1 MTDVIKYIS
10 RQSHKPLILIPVI
23 LMIISLLYI
32 GVFGLNQGVELKGG
46 TLATV
51 ELKHPMTE
59 SEITNLVKDKLKIND
74 VRTSLSGNTA
84 TITVSG
90 DLDAAQF
97 SEMFANDFNVLSFKS
112 VGALLS
118 DAAMGQIAYALIFA
132 FLFMSATVF
141 FVFRDFIPSIA
152 IILSALC
159 NISVAVGGMSLFGIP
174 ISIAS
179 VGALLMLIGYGVDTD
194 ILLTTRLL
202 KRREGT
208 VDDRAE
214 GACKTGIV
222 LSITALAS
230 MLVLFIVVKIFIP
243 SAQVLADISAVLV
256 MGLLS
261 DLMSTWLMNLGILKW
276 HIERGGHN

>member
-1 MTDVIKYIS
+1 
-10 RQSHKPLILIPVI
+10 
-23 LMIISLLYI
+23 MIISLLYI

-59 SEITNLVKDKLKIND
+59 SEITNLVKDKLKVND
-74 VRTSLSGNTA
+74 VQTSLSGNTA

-256 MGLLS
+256 MGLIS